1 MCGIYGV
8 WHLDNRPVDLVG
20 LQESTNRLRHRGPDD
35 EGYLLADPSSG
46 RVQTCAGSDTMPGL
60 NLPQLSAFS
69 AEPFPLAFGFR
80 RLAILDL
87 SPAGHQP
94 MASRDGR
101 YWIVYNGEI
110 YNYLE
115 LRQELAAQG
124 AVFHTASDTEVIL
137 AAYQAWGP
145 ECLQRFNGM
154 WALAIWDTQERSLF
168 LARDRFGIKPLYY
181 ASSPEKFAFASEM
194 KALVGI
200 PGVNFSIEFSPNPTA
215 IYDYLVDNRLP
226 SPRTGETFFDGV
238 YSLPPGHTLTVD
250 PQGMRRS
257 SYWELDAQAGASDEP
272 LEAVL
277 EEYQALFMDS
287 VRLRLRSDVPV
298 GSCLSGGLDSTAVVC
313 TIDRLMHEKGFDAQ
327 QIGQQQRTFSAV
339 YDQPG
344 PYNERAYVDQALGST
359 HAQGYFVF
367 PRVDALRRQADQLV
381 WHQEE
386 PFQSTSIF
394 AQWCVLCLAQQQ
406 DITVLLDG
414 QGADECLGGY
424 RPFRIYLADLLRAG
438 NFREAWQAAQAI
450 SANNDVNGGRFFNA
464 ALTDILLGG
473 SASGRRGQRRR
484 LASLGFLAPDFRQS
498 AQSWEEKVTGM
509 EDASLDSHLRDQL
522 EDSSLPHLLRYEDRN
537 AMAFGLETRLPFLDY
552 RLVRFS
558 FGPAA
563 PWRIHA
569 GWSKYVLRRA
579 AQPWAPDAVIWR
591 KDKVGFATPESGWLR
606 QWLLEDPFWLSEPWL
621 ANDYLAI
628 PLVKKEIHHW
638 LNVGGDLPMLWRWM
652 NLELWL
658 RRWNSVGH

>member
-20 LQESTNRLRHRGPDD
+20 LQASTNRLRHRGPDD

-215 IYDYLVDNRLP
+215 I
-226 SPRTGETFFDGV
+226 
-238 YSLPPGHTLTVD
+238 
-250 PQGMRRS
+250 
-257 SYWELDAQAGASDEP
+257 
-272 LEAVL
+272 
-277 EEYQALFMDS
+277 
-287 VRLRLRSDVPV
+287 
-298 GSCLSGGLDSTAVVC
+298 
-313 TIDRLMHEKGFDAQ
+313 
-327 QIGQQQRTFSAV
+327 
-339 YDQPG
+339 
-344 PYNERAYVDQALGST
+344 
-359 HAQGYFVF
+359 
-367 PRVDALRRQADQLV
+367 
-381 WHQEE
+381 
-386 PFQSTSIF
+386 
-394 AQWCVLCLAQQQ
+394 
-406 DITVLLDG
+406 
-414 QGADECLGGY
+414 
-424 RPFRIYLADLLRAG
+424 
-438 NFREAWQAAQAI
+438 
-450 SANNDVNGGRFFNA
+450 
-464 ALTDILLGG
+464 
-473 SASGRRGQRRR
+473 
-484 LASLGFLAPDFRQS
+484 
-498 AQSWEEKVTGM
+498 
-509 EDASLDSHLRDQL
+509 
-522 EDSSLPHLLRYEDRN
+522 
-537 AMAFGLETRLPFLDY
+537 
-552 RLVRFS
+552 
-558 FGPAA
+558 
-563 PWRIHA
+563 
-569 GWSKYVLRRA
+569 
-579 AQPWAPDAVIWR
+579 
-591 KDKVGFATPESGWLR
+591 
-606 QWLLEDPFWLSEPWL
+606 
-621 ANDYLAI
+621 
-628 PLVKKEIHHW
+628 
-638 LNVGGDLPMLWRWM
+638 
-652 NLELWL
+652 
-658 RRWNSVGH
+658 